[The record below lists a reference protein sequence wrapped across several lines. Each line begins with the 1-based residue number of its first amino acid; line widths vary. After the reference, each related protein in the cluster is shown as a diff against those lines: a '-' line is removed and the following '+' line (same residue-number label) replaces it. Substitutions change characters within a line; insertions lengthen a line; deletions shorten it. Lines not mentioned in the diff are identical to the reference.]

1 MSPKGEF
8 TKMSSV
14 SRRIK
19 KFFSNLGKGPEYG
32 QKAPMRLIAIAAVI
46 FCIFIIG
53 GGIYDLLENPPSIL
67 PGPGGSWIAI
77 HPYMG
82 EQTLNESFVNMVLNA
97 LTFVGM
103 ILALKS
109 TQIVYDSKR
118 ANTMLIISLALIL
131 LGSAG
136 NHFLMVLKRNVASG

>member
-1 MSPKGEF
+1 
-8 TKMSSV
+8 MSSIL
-14 SRRIK
+14 RRIK
-19 KFFSNLGKGPEYG
+19 KLFNNLGKSPDYG
-32 QKAPMRLIAIAAVI
+32 QRASMKFVAIAAVI
-46 FCIFIIG
+46 FCIFLIG

-67 PGPGGSWIAI
+67 PGPGDSWIAI

-82 EQTLNESFVNMVLNA
+82 EQTLNESFVNMVLNS

-103 ILALKS
+103 VLALKS

-118 ANTMLIISLALIL
+118 ANTMLIISLVLIL